1 MSKEKQN
8 QKKILNRRAKYDYEI
23 HSQIETG
30 IMLKGNEV
38 KSIRFGKVV
47 LDNAYAVIKKGEIWM
62 MNMFVDVKNYNKKP
76 YKGKPKR
83 PRII

>member
-1 MSKEKQN
+1 MSKEKQK

-30 IMLKGNEV
+30 IILKGNEV

-47 LDNAYAVIKKGEIWM
+47 LDNAYAVIKKRGNLDDEYVYR
-62 MNMFVDVKNYNKKP
+62 FEKN
-76 YKGKPKR
+76 
-83 PRII
+83 IIKSLKVLII